1 MLIIVGFIIVTLSVI
16 GGYLGSHGKLG
27 ALWQP
32 FELVIIGGAALGA
45 FMASNPTKVVKG
57 TISATLS
64 VFKGAKYKS
73 SDYLDVLTLIH
84 EMLNKARRD
93 GFMSLEEHIENPT
106 NSPLFHKYLKIL
118 ADHHLLDFLTE

>member
-16 GGYLGSHGKLG
+16 GGYLGSHGKLA

-57 TISATLS
+57 TLAATLS

-73 SDYLDVLTLIH
+73 SDYLDTLTLIH
-84 EMLNKARRD
+84 EMLH
-93 GFMSLEEHIENPT
+93 SLGLGENPPST
-106 NSPLFHKYLKIL
+106 
-118 ADHHLLDFLTE
+118 TEINGQVLRRCGS

>member
-45 FMASNPTKVVKG
+45 LWP
-57 TISATLS
+57 ATTPRWS
-64 VFKGAKYKS
+64 R
-73 SDYLDVLTLIH
+73 
-84 EMLNKARRD
+84 AR
-93 GFMSLEEHIENPT
+93 
-106 NSPLFHKYLKIL
+106 
-118 ADHHLLDFLTE
+118 

>member
-45 FMASNPTKVVKG
+45 FMASNPTTVGKG
-57 TISATLS
+57 TLTARLA
-64 VFKGAKYKS
+64 VFKGAK
-73 SDYLDVLTLIH
+73 
-84 EMLNKARRD
+84 
-93 GFMSLEEHIENPT
+93 
-106 NSPLFHKYLKIL
+106 
-118 ADHHLLDFLTE
+118 